1 MTMWVPNVKTAEG
14 PIYLAIAEALAQ
26 DVAEGRL
33 QPGDKLPPQRE
44 LAYQLG
50 VTLGTVSRAYSE
62 AERRKLVRG
71 ETGRGTFICGDEDA
85 PPSPLTPPVDGS
97 GNLDLARN
105 FAFTPLNPDLSAAMI
120 EVAKKP
126 ELASL
131 NAYVP
136 SEGLEEHRSVGAAF
150 FNAHYGGDVTA
161 QQTLVTCGA
170 QHGIKVLINS
180 LFERGDV
187 IGVDELCYPSL
198 LDSAVHDGYR
208 LVPIPN
214 LRNTDGSLGAM
225 DPDAIK
231 AAAKRC
237 GLRGLFVMPSVHN
250 PTTHTMTLKERQAI
264 ADACAVHG
272 VKVIED
278 DPYTPFLSEE
288 TVPFARLL
296 PELTASI
303 SSMSKV
309 MAPGLRVGFV
319 HLPMMRTAGI
329 RNFIG
334 ESVWMASPVV
344 AEIACYWVRAG
355 AVEQTLAAKRTA
367 LARRFAI
374 VQRIL
379 ARFSVKGGAQ
389 KPFVWVGMPEG
400 VSSMVVQ
407 EYLGRKGVDILASH
421 YFQLPERHRH
431 EGLRLSLGTILRDED
446 FERALNILC
455 EALETFGSGNR
466 GRELMG

>member
-1 MTMWVPNVKTAEG
+1 MTMWVPDIEGAEG
-14 PIYLAIAEALAQ
+14 PKYLAIAEMLAR
-26 DVAEGRL
+26 DVADGRL
-33 QPGDKLPPQRE
+33 QPGEKLPPQRE

-50 VTLGTVSRAYSE
+50 VTLGTISRAYAE
-62 AERRKLVRG
+62 AERRKLVKG
-71 ETGRGTFICGDEDA
+71 ETGRGTFVCANEDA

-97 GNLDLARN
+97 SNLDLARN
-105 FAFTPLNPDLSAAMI
+105 FAFAALNPDLGAAMMA
-120 EVAKKP
+120 VARLP
-126 ELASL
+126 DLASL

-136 SEGLEEHRSVGAAF
+136 SEGLEHHRRAGAEF

-170 QHGIKVLINS
+170 QHGIKVLING

-208 LVPIPN
+208 LMPISN
-214 LRNTDGSLGAM
+214 LRKSDGSLGAM
-225 DPDAIK
+225 DPEAIGD
-231 AAAKRC
+231 AAKRH
-237 GLRGLFVMPSVHN
+237 GLRGLFIMPSVQN
-250 PTTHTMTLKERQAI
+250 PTTHTMTLAERAAI
-264 ADACAVHG
+264 AEACGAHG
-272 VKVIED
+272 VKIIED
-278 DPYTPFLSEE
+278 DPYTPFLSEKAA
-288 TVPFARLL
+288 PFSKLL

-334 ESVWMASPVV
+334 ESVWMASPVA
-344 AEIACYWVRAG
+344 AEIACYWARSG
-355 AVEQTLAAKRTA
+355 AIADTLSAKRTA
-367 LARRFAI
+367 LA
-374 VQRIL
+374 QRYSMLQRVL
-379 ARFSVKGGAQ
+379 AGFSVKGGAE
-389 KPFVWVGMPEG
+389 KPFAWVSMPEG
-400 VSSMVVQ
+400 VSSVMVQ
-407 EYLGRKGVDILASH
+407 EHLRGRGVDILASH

-431 EGLRLSLGTILRDED
+431 EGLRLSLGNIARDED
-446 FERALNILC
+446 FERALMILG
-455 EALETFGSGNR
+455 EALETFGSGSR